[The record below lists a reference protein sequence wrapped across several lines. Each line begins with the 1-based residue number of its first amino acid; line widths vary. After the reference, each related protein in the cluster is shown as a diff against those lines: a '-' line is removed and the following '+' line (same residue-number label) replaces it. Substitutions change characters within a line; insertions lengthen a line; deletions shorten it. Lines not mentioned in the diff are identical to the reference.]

1 MSSTAIL
8 SDETLGLRRD
18 LIAAGERFYRN
29 GWLFGTSGNLSGRC
43 ENTLV
48 ISASGCDKGALSE
61 IDFVELSTEGELLRA
76 VDGRRPSAETS
87 IHLALYDCMPS
98 INAILH
104 VHTPASTKLKA
115 TGKYPSEVVLSDLE
129 MLKGWGLWHEGAEGR
144 LPIFENHADVPRIAH
159 DTRTFYTSERDVP
172 AFIIEGHGITAWGPT
187 VADARRHV
195 EVTEF
200 FCQLKDS

>member
-1 MSSTAIL
+1 M
-8 SDETLGLRRD
+8 
-18 LIAAGERFYRN
+18 AAGERFYRN

-43 ENTLV
+43 GNTLV

-61 IDFVELSTEGELLRA
+61 IDFVELNSDGALLRA

-87 IHLALYDCMPS
+87 IHLALYACLPS
-98 INAILH
+98 VNAILH
-104 VHTPASTKLKA
+104 VHTPASTKLK
-115 TGKYPSEVVLSDLE
+115 TNTTYPSEIVLKDLE
-129 MLKGWGLWHEGAEGR
+129 MLKGWGLWEEGAEAR
-144 LPIFENHADVPRIAH
+144 LPIFENHADVPRIAD

-172 AFIIEGHGITAWGPT
+172 AFIIEGHGITAWGAT

-200 FCQLKDS
+200 FCQLQGS